1 MNIYH
6 PARTESKQKL
16 DLRDVSLV
24 CIETRYPDLA
34 LYAINRCID
43 LGDFGE
49 CILLTSST
57 FDLPSCIKQI
67 RIPPITSIEQYSNFV
82 ICHLYR
88 YFSKKH
94 VLLIQWD
101 GFAIKKD
108 CWQANFLDWDYIG
121 APWPH
126 LDNAVGNGGFS
137 LRSMKLCTAVASIA
151 AESTTL
157 HPEDYV
163 ICIDFRS
170 KLESEYDLQFAPQS
184 IASRFSF
191 EGSPPTLPAF
201 GFHGGRALG
210 FSLSDT
216 ELNEFIELCEKDLL
230 KSWAFRGLA
239 RSLVIQGRRLS
250 ALRLIKKIIFLSPRH
265 FLIGIQLMLGILL
278 PRKSSR

>member
-1 MNIYH
+1 MTINDLIQ
-6 PARTESKQKL
+6 PESKQRL

-24 CIETRYPDLA
+24 CIETRYPELA

-49 CILLTSST
+49 CILLTSSAV
-57 FDLPSCIKQI
+57 DLPGYIKQI
-67 RIPPITSIEQYSNFV
+67 RIPPITSIEQYSSFV
-82 ICHLYR
+82 ICHLYK
-88 YFSKKH
+88 YFSNNH

-101 GFAIKKD
+101 GFAVNRD
-108 CWQANFLDWDYIG
+108 CWQDGFLDWDYIG

-126 LDNAVGNGGFS
+126 LDNVVGNGGFS
-137 LRSMKLCTAVASIA
+137 LRSMKLCATVATIA

-163 ICIDFRS
+163 ICVDLRGR
-170 KLESEYDLQFAPQS
+170 LESEYGLQFAPRD
-184 IASRFSF
+184 IASQFSF
-191 EGSPPTLPAF
+191 EGSPPALPVF

-216 ELNEFIELCEKDLL
+216 ELSDFIKLCEKDLL
-230 KSWAFRGLA
+230 KSWAFRGLV
-239 RSLVIQGRRLS
+239 RSLIIQGRRLS

-265 FLIGIQLMLGILL
+265 FLIGIQLLLGILL
-278 PRKSSR
+278 PRKS